1 MPEPIHAHA
10 FEDADPLAVSP
21 EVAQAAA
28 SIRTEAEARVQIA
41 ERAFFSIVK
50 TASEL
55 TMKGLPPGKTVA
67 QALERAIDRKKALWS
82 RDMDEDDRIDE
93 LIAYCTGLYGG
104 DARAGQLLATAAIW
118 GD

>member
-1 MPEPIHAHA
+1 MPEPIHVHA
-10 FEDADPLAVSP
+10 FADAAPAARSP

-28 SIRTEAEARVQIA
+28 SMRTEAEVRAQIA

-55 TMKGLPPGKTVA
+55 TTKGLPPGKTVA
-67 QALERAIDRKKALWS
+67 QALQRAIDRKKILWS

-93 LIAYCTGLYGG
+93 LIAYCAGLYGG

-118 GD
+118 GE

>member
-1 MPEPIHAHA
+1 MHELIHARA

-28 SIRTEAEARVQIA
+28 STRTEAEARAQIA
-41 ERAFFSIVK
+41 ESAFFSIVK

-67 QALERAIDRKKALWS
+67 QALERAIARKQVLWS

-93 LIAYCTGLYGG
+93 LVAYCVGLYGG
-104 DARAGQLLATAAIW
+104 DERAGQRLATAAIW
-118 GD
+118 GE

>member
-1 MPEPIHAHA
+1 MHEPIHALA
-10 FEDADPLAVSP
+10 FEDAGPLAVSP

-28 SIRTEAEARVQIA
+28 STRTEAEIRAQRA

-55 TMKGLPPGKTVA
+55 TTKGLPPGKTVA
-67 QALERAIDRKKALWS
+67 QALERAIARKDVLWS

-93 LIAYCTGLYGG
+93 LLAYCVGLYGG
-104 DARAGQLLATAAIW
+104 DERAGQLLATAAIW
-118 GD
+118 GE